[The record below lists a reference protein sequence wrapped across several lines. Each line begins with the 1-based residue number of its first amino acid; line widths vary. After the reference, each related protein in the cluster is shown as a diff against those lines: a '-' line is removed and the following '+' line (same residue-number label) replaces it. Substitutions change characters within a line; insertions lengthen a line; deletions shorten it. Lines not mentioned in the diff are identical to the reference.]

1 MSRKILKTKKKTI
14 KRIKLKHAGDIS
26 GLFDLNKP
34 LYYSNFALT
43 DDYNVVLFFIN
54 DRFIQKNELEE
65 YINDFNLSENDLH
78 IKFNNQLFLKPKA
91 LNDCYL
97 FEDIGMIKRKKM
109 DWILSNYPNCVFH
122 PITEWFGKSVNTLII
137 ILVESFGKVVGVVK
151 IYN

>member
-91 LNDCYL
+91 LNDC
-97 FEDIGMIKRKKM
+97 
-109 DWILSNYPNCVFH
+109 
-122 PITEWFGKSVNTLII
+122 
-137 ILVESFGKVVGVVK
+137 
-151 IYN
+151 